1 VRIRSPVY
9 CLLLLLAGC
18 TPCPIVPDSPASVA
32 PVPAQPAVAPGE
44 AVIEITSEPAMAF
57 ILVNDRLSGRASV
70 RLVVKVN
77 AQGFCADSL
86 SIKARFVAQD
96 GSQVSQTQELQL
108 TSREKA
114 PMILIFTPQGVQRS
128 LR

>member
-1 VRIRSPVY
+1 
-9 CLLLLLAGC
+9 
-18 TPCPIVPDSPASVA
+18 
-32 PVPAQPAVAPGE
+32 VPAQPAVAPGE